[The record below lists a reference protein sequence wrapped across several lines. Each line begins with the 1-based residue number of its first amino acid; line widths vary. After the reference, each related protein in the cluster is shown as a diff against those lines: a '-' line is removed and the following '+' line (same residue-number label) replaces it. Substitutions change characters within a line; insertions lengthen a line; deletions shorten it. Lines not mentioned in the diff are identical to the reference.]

1 MFYFSSFILF
11 WEPISHRNGILLN
24 DNRSLCYILLSVLFT
39 SCVQKFRCQEHQK
52 SGIKLSKIQLS
63 KVQMSSSLNNYYQ
76 ARFFGLNSPGANVPA
91 LAKHGCKKKVLAKR
105 KEKK

>member
-63 KVQMSSSLNNYYQ
+63 KVQMSSSLLSHTVK
-76 ARFFGLNSPGANVPA
+76 FFFLELRNV
-91 LAKHGCKKKVLAKR
+91 
-105 KEKK
+105 